1 MSWNV
6 GLFINLAPSI
16 ELLAHQ
22 VGEILNI
29 DLKRV
34 EDEDGVRYES
44 FEPDFIVDLYGDHGL
59 VNDRDMN
66 FEDFSLEL
74 RLQRLNRNPD
84 QSRERALSAARTVFE
99 QLKKTG
105 QYQLML
111 VEDVQKR
118 LDSFDP
124 KSNYP
129 TI

>member
-84 QSRERALSAARTVFE
+84 QSRERALSAAQTVFE

-124 KSNYP
+124 
-129 TI
+129 

>member
-124 KSNYP
+124 QSNYP
-129 TI
+129 TV